1 MNKSQKQK
9 KREAE
14 TLKAVPSIPDPKQV
28 LADLKKEA
36 IEAQRKFKNNK
47 KN

>member
-14 TLKAVPSIPDPKQV
+14 TLKAVPNIPDPKQV

-36 IEAQRKFKNNK
+36 LKAQKIAREK
-47 KN
+47 K

>member
-1 MNKSQKQK
+1 MKKSQKQK

-14 TLKAVPSIPDPKQV
+14 TLKADSKNPDPKQV

-36 IEAQRKFKNNK
+36 LKAQKIAREK
-47 KN
+47 K